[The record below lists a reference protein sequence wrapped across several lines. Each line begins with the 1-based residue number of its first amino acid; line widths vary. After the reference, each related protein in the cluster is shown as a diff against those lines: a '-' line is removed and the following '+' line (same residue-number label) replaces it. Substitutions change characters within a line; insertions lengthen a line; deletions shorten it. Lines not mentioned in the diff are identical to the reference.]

1 MGGLLLLIQQ
11 HIRTIL
17 AQAQFLVRASNFNF
31 APAMSVVR
39 TFIVWEMR
47 RMSQTLVD
55 RLAAIGAH
63 ISGLGVKCLVDPS
76 DEWIDVEVSHF

>member
-1 MGGLLLLIQQ
+1 
-11 HIRTIL
+11 
-17 AQAQFLVRASNFNF
+17 
-31 APAMSVVR
+31 MSVVR